1 LGIEERIIGTRAGLF
16 LASGTLRMN
25 VPSISTDELLRLVID
40 EAKDFAIFLL
50 DLDGRV
56 ISWNAGAARIFGYT
70 EEQIVGKYFGVLFT
84 AADREHG
91 VDVRELATARETGRA
106 PDTRWHVRSDGRL
119 FFADGVTTALYE
131 AGTLIGYSKISR
143 DHTERYMAEK
153 RLAAQ
158 LELTNLFATDQP
170 IDEMARRVL
179 EAICTNL
186 GWDMGALWVVGAD
199 ELLHPIDFWFAPVLS
214 ADAAAQLFS
223 ERALARGSG
232 LPGRV
237 WEMREPVWI
246 VDLARDED
254 FPRLGHA
261 QRAGLHAAMAF
272 PVIRDGRVTGV
283 MEFFSRER
291 REPDQALLPVM
302 SLLGSQIGDY
312 VERRETADALRL
324 SELRYRV
331 ITETAQ
337 DAIFTIGA
345 DGRIIFASSAVERV
359 FGWKPEELVGK
370 TLDVVIPDRYRA
382 AHRNGVRR
390 YVETQKKHIP
400 WQGVELPGL
409 HRDGHEIPLELAFG
423 EWKSESRQ
431 VFTGFARDI
440 TERRRAAEEL
450 RESLAHE
457 QQARAEAEASRLQL
471 ERRAQE
477 EASFRHLASALTG
490 AVEMADVLMEI
501 TNRATLVTRADG
513 VYIERIINSAPA
525 VVEVVSAA
533 GRGAPPRGTRVSYP
547 GSMTDEI
554 MRSREPVILTDM
566 ASFGRSMAPYL
577 MDTCGDCQVL
587 VTPLVADEET
597 LGALV
602 LLNSR
607 ESGRTFG
614 DGDVIRART
623 LGDMTSL
630 ALRRVRLMEEER
642 QAKEVAEQAVRVRD
656 ETLGI
661 VSHDLRNPLTT
672 VALSADLLI
681 GATEDEQ
688 RELVETIRG
697 AAGQM
702 QRLIQDLLD
711 VARVEA
717 GRLAV
722 QKTEVDL
729 AAVARQAC
737 DANAPIAEKRKQR
750 LICDVPVS
758 LPPVSAD
765 RDRIVQLLGNL
776 IGNAMKFTPP
786 GGCITVSVTELGNA
800 IQFEVSDTGPG
811 IPDSDL
817 KNVFRPYWQ
826 AKKTAHMGA
835 GLGLAIVRGIVE
847 AHGGTV
853 RAANA
858 AGGGAVFTFVIPK
871 TSGAIA
877 VK

>member
-1 LGIEERIIGTRAGLF
+1 
-16 LASGTLRMN
+16 MH

-50 DLDGRV
+50 DADGRV
-56 ISWNAGAARIFGYT
+56 ISWNAGARRMFGYA
-70 EEQIVGKYFGVLFT
+70 EEEIVGRDFSLLFT
-84 AADREHG
+84 AEDRESG
-91 VDVRELATARETGRA
+91 APERELRTARQEGRA
-106 PDTRWHVRSDGRL
+106 LDTRWHARRDGRF
-119 FFADGVTTALYE
+119 FFADGVTTPLRESGA
-131 AGTLIGYSKISR
+131 IVGYSKISR
-143 DHTERYMAEK
+143 DMTERYMAEK

-158 LELTNLFATDQP
+158 LALTNLFATDQP

-179 EAICTNL
+179 QAICENL
-186 GWDMGALWVVGAD
+186 GWDLGALWVVTGD
-199 ELLHPIDFWFAPVLS
+199 TLRPIDFWFASDVNGNEVT
-214 ADAAAQLFS
+214 QLFAD
-223 ERALARGSG
+223 RTFDCGAG

-237 WEMREPVWI
+237 WERREPVWL
-246 VDLARDED
+246 VDVAADEN
-254 FPRLGHA
+254 FPRLVIA
-261 QRAGLHAAMAF
+261 QNVGMRAALAF
-272 PVIRDGRVTGV
+272 PILREGRVTGV
-283 MEFFSRER
+283 MEFFSRDR

-302 SLLGSQIGDY
+302 SLFGSQIGDY
-312 VERRETADALRL
+312 IERRETADALRE
-324 SELRYRV
+324 SEERYRV

-345 DGRIIFASSAVERV
+345 DGRVLFANSAVERL
-359 FGWKPEELVGK
+359 FGWKPEELLGR
-370 TLDVVIPDRYRA
+370 TLDVIIPERYRA
-382 AHRNGVRR
+382 AHQNGVRR
-390 YVETQKKHIP
+390 YVATGEKHIP
-400 WQGVELPGL
+400 WSGVELPGL

-423 EWKSESRQ
+423 EWRSDTKR

-440 TERRRAAEEL
+440 TERRHAAEEL
-450 RESLAHE
+450 KESLAHE
-457 QQARAEAEASRLQL
+457 QQARAEAEAARLQL

-513 VYIERIINSAPA
+513 VYIERIANGTPPI
-525 VVEVVSAA
+525 VEVVSSA
-533 GRGAPPRGTRVSYP
+533 GRGAPPRGTRVEYP

-554 MRSREPVILTDM
+554 MRSRQPVILTDM
-566 ASFGRSMAPYL
+566 KNVGKSMAPYL
-577 MDTCGDCQVL
+577 ADTCPDCQVL
-587 VTPLVADEET
+587 VTPLVADEES

-672 VALSADLLI
+672 VALSADLLE
-681 GATEDEQ
+681 GAQEDEQ
-688 RELVETIRG
+688 RELVQTIRA

-702 QRLIQDLLD
+702 QRLIEDLLD
-711 VARVEA
+711 VARLES

-722 QKTEVDL
+722 QKTPIDL

-750 LICDVPVS
+750 LVCDVPLS
-758 LPPVSAD
+758 LPEVPAD
-765 RDRIVQLLGNL
+765 RDRIVQVLGNL

-786 GGCITVSVTELGNA
+786 SGSITLTVIDDPDA
-800 IQFEVSDTGPG
+800 IRFEVRDSGPG

-847 AHGGTV
+847 AHAGTV

-858 AGGGAVFTFVIPK
+858 AGGGAMFTFTIPK
-871 TSGAIA
+871 APAAQA